1 MVFEQFYVLFN
12 DSICIF
18 FLLQDLYI
26 GVDVVFY
33 NFQFILIDVDEYV
46 VNYMEK
52 YFVDFFQ
59 VNI

>member
-12 DSICIF
+12 YSICIF